1 MSTTSDVLPPDAPA
15 PRLCHLVKIASFE
28 GYGFNLHAEKS
39 KPGQFIGKVDPHSPA
54 ELAGMLEG
62 DRIVEVNGVNIANEN
77 HKQVVERIKSVPDET
92 KLLVVDSAA
101 DAWYKD
107 RKIVPRGTQDN
118 VRYIRT
124 PADGVQQPNGH
135 HHEETTAANGDVI
148 RKESET
154 VELPP
159 DAPAPRLCQM
169 KKWEDFEGY
178 GFNLH
183 AEKDKL
189 GQYVGKI
196 DEGSPAEYAG
206 LREGDRIVEVN
217 GVNITSETHRQI
229 VERIK
234 KVPNE
239 TNLLVV
245 SLEAEKWYRDH
256 KIAVTGSQANVV
268 QLRNPALNPATAGD
282 REAEER
288 HAEEDAV
295 LADAPTPVLRRQ
307 SLSEEDNE
315 KVTER
320 TTTLS
325 SFVVQRQ
332 DEPDGVEDRAPALP
346 SSPPPDDTE
355 PEVPETRE
363 ETPTPKETLPEAV
376 KTEVIKTEVV
386 KTEVVKPD
394 EPKPKPEPPKLPQA
408 KPVEPPRVPT
418 EANGGASTMATT
430 TTSEAKG
437 ASNGS
442 LNLNMS
448 ASEMR
453 QLLAQRKKHD
463 PKKVQMDLKKK
474 YELIEQM

>member
-1 MSTTSDVLPPDAPA
+1 
-15 PRLCHLVKIASFE
+15 
-28 GYGFNLHAEKS
+28 
-39 KPGQFIGKVDPHSPA
+39 
-54 ELAGMLEG
+54 
-62 DRIVEVNGVNIANEN
+62 
-77 HKQVVERIKSVPDET
+77 
-92 KLLVVDSAA
+92 
-101 DAWYKD
+101 
-107 RKIVPRGTQDN
+107 
-118 VRYIRT
+118 
-124 PADGVQQPNGH
+124 
-135 HHEETTAANGDVI
+135 
-148 RKESET
+148 ESET

-315 KVTER
+315 KVTQH

-325 SFVVQRQ
+325 SFVVQRK

-346 SSPPPDDTE
+346 SSP
-355 PEVPETRE
+355 
-363 ETPTPKETLPEAV
+363 
-376 KTEVIKTEVV
+376 
-386 KTEVVKPD
+386 
-394 EPKPKPEPPKLPQA
+394 A

-418 EANGGASTMATT
+418 EANGGASTIATTT

>member
-1 MSTTSDVLPPDAPA
+1 MSTTPDLLPPDAPA
-15 PRLCHLVKIASFE
+15 PRLCHLVKIATFE

-39 KPGQFIGKVDPHSPA
+39 KPGQFIGKIDPHSPA

-62 DRIVEVNGVNIANEN
+62 DRIVEVNGVNIASEN

-101 DAWYKD
+101 DAWYKE

-124 PADGVQQPNGH
+124 PTDGIAQPNGH
-135 HHEETTAANGDVI
+135 QHEESPANGDVVQ
-148 RKESET
+148 KESEAG
-154 VELPP
+154 ELPP
-159 DAPAPRLCQM
+159 DAPQPRLCQM

-217 GVNITSETHRQI
+217 GVNILSETHRQI

-256 KIAVTGSQANVV
+256 KIPVKGSQANVL
-268 QLRNPALNPATAGD
+268 QLKNPALNPATAGD
-282 REAEER
+282 RG
-288 HAEEDAV
+288 EDADEATRAEDGETEDKDV
-295 LADAPTPVLRRQ
+295 ALADAPTPVLV
-307 SLSEEDNE
+307 S
-315 KVTER
+315 
-320 TTTLS
+320 
-325 SFVVQRQ
+325 
-332 DEPDGVEDRAPALP
+332 
-346 SSPPPDDTE
+346 
-355 PEVPETRE
+355 
-363 ETPTPKETLPEAV
+363 
-376 KTEVIKTEVV
+376 
-386 KTEVVKPD
+386 
-394 EPKPKPEPPKLPQA
+394 
-408 KPVEPPRVPT
+408 
-418 EANGGASTMATT
+418 
-430 TTSEAKG
+430 
-437 ASNGS
+437 
-442 LNLNMS
+442 
-448 ASEMR
+448 
-453 QLLAQRKKHD
+453 
-463 PKKVQMDLKKK
+463 
-474 YELIEQM
+474 

>member
-1 MSTTSDVLPPDAPA
+1 MSTTPDLLPADAPA

-92 KLLVVDSAA
+92 KLLVVDSGA
-101 DAWYKD
+101 DAWYKE

-124 PADGVQQPNGH
+124 PTDGGVPHQPNGH
-135 HHEETTAANGDVI
+135 HHEEIAAANGDVVQ
-148 RKESET
+148 KDSEP

-159 DAPAPRLCQM
+159 DAPKPRLCQM

-217 GVNITSETHRQI
+217 GVNILSETHRQI

-245 SLEAEKWYRDH
+245 SLEAEKWYRDR
-256 KIAVTGSQANVV
+256 KIPVTGTQANVL
-268 QLRNPALNPATAGD
+268 QLKNPALNPATAGA
-282 REAEER
+282 RVEEVSEATPAEES
-288 HAEEDAV
+288 EDKDATF
-295 LADAPTPVLRRQ
+295 ADAPTPVLRRQ

-315 KVTER
+315 KVTQH
-320 TTTLS
+320 TTTLT
-325 SFVVQRQ
+325 SFVGQRH
-332 DEPDGVEDRAPALP
+332 DEPDAPEDRAPALP
-346 SSPPPDDTE
+346 SSPPPDETE
-355 PEVPETRE
+355 PEVPDTRE
-363 ETPTPKETLPEAV
+363 EHPKPKETVL
-376 KTEVIKTEVV
+376 EVIKTEVV
-386 KTEVVKPD
+386 KTEVVKPE
-394 EPKPKPEPPKLPQA
+394 EPKPRPEPLKLPQA
-408 KPVEPPRVPT
+408 KPVEPPRIPT
-418 EANGGASTMATT
+418 ESNGSGSTT
-430 TTSEAKG
+430 TTEAKG
-437 ASNGS
+437 SSNGS